1 MNILRQ
7 CCTLC
12 FPTGKVGD
20 ESSDDETFLSETGA
34 LSEKE
39 RKALSERRRSSKLS
53 KHSQDS
59 MSRRREIKILLLGT
73 GESGKSTFVKQVK
86 IIHQN
91 GYTLVEL
98 LAYKKE
104 IFRNIIEGMQQMLS
118 AMKRLNI
125 EFQTEA
131 SISASETLS
140 LANPDDI
147 SVEFPVELAKSIT
160 FLWDESGLKMLYDK
174 IAQINYVLDSAPY
187 FFDNLERISKPD
199 YTPSIQDVLKARI
212 KTTGISE
219 TRFKMGST
227 PVCLV
232 DVGGQISERKKWI
245 HCFENVTSIIFCVA
259 LSEYDQ
265 VLLEDPSQSR
275 MLDSFLLFNSII
287 NSQWFHNTSIILFL
301 NKIDIFKKKLV
312 TSPLNR
318 YFEDY
323 KGGADFE
330 AGAAYL
336 KAKFLSFNYSK
347 LNIYPH
353 YTCATD
359 TQQIET
365 VLAAVRE
372 TILSKALKDT
382 GIL

>member
-1 MNILRQ
+1 MKVTGLLSS
-7 CCTLC
+7 CCGWC
-12 FPTGKVGD
+12 PKIGKVHGTDSD
-20 ESSDDETFLSETGA
+20 EEDKQSS
-34 LSEKE
+34 
-39 RKALSERRRSSKLS
+39 RKAPSERRRSSKIS
-53 KHSQDS
+53 RHSQDS
-59 MSRRREIKILLLGT
+59 VSRKREIKILLLGT

-91 GYTLVEL
+91 GYTAEEL
-98 LAYKKE
+98 LAYRKE
-104 IFRNIIEGMQQMLS
+104 IFRNIIEGIQQMLN
-118 AMKRLNI
+118 AMKRLGI
-125 EFQTEA
+125 EFQTESSVKA
-131 SISASETLS
+131 SQLLSSATIEDVSEELPTPLADSIS
-140 LANPDDI
+140 
-147 SVEFPVELAKSIT
+147 

-174 IAQINYVLDSAPY
+174 IAQISYVLDSAPY
-187 FFDNLERISKPD
+187 FFDNLARISKPG
-199 YTPSIQDVLKARI
+199 YIPSIQDVLKARI

-219 TRFKMGST
+219 TRFKMGGN

-245 HCFENVTSIIFCVA
+245 HCFESVTSIIFCVA

-265 VLLEDPSQSR
+265 VLVEDPSQSR

-301 NKIDIFKKKLV
+301 NKIDIFKKKLL
-312 TSPLNR
+312 TSPLSR

-323 KGGADFE
+323 KGGSDFE

>member
-1 MNILRQ
+1 MNFISK
-7 CCTLC
+7 CCPWC
-12 FPTGKVGD
+12 FPSSKIHD
-20 ESSDDETFLSETGA
+20 ENQIHDNASNSDSL
-34 LSEKE
+34 KE
-39 RKALSERRRSSKLS
+39 RRSSKLS

-59 MSRRREIKILLLGT
+59 ASRRREIKILLLGP

-91 GYTLVEL
+91 GYTKEEL

-104 IFRNIIEGMQQMLS
+104 IFRNIIEGMQQMIG

-125 EFQTEA
+125 EFHTSESVTA
-131 SISASETLS
+131 SNLVSATTPESVAEGFIKELS
-140 LANPDDI
+140 NAI
-147 SVEFPVELAKSIT
+147 I
-160 FLWDESGLKMLYDK
+160 FLWNESGLKQLYDK
-174 IAQINYVLDSAPY
+174 IAQISYVLDSAPY
-187 FFDNLERISKPD
+187 FFDNLNRISQID
-199 YTPSIQDVLKARI
+199 YTPNIQDVLKARI

-219 TRFKMGST
+219 TRFKMGSH
-227 PVCLV
+227 PVCLI

-275 MLDSFLLFNSII
+275 MLDSFLLFQSII
-287 NSQWFHNTSIILFL
+287 NSQWFHSTSIILFL
-301 NKIDIFKKKLV
+301 NKTDIFKKKLV

-323 KGGADFE
+323 KGGSDFE

-336 KAKFLSFNYSK
+336 KAKFLSLNHSK